1 VIRTS
6 LNKRNGGAPQKVNLY
21 FQDESR
27 FGLMT
32 YMGRCLTAKGIKP
45 VVKYQHRFASTYLWG
60 AYSPIDGNHC
70 TVETDSV
77 NKQSFQYFLDT
88 MAAQRPE
95 EHKIMVIDN
104 AGFHST
110 KDLHVPDNITLLNIP
125 PYSPELNPCE
135 QIWQHLKKMFR
146 NEFFESIPELS
157 KWLWQKVNE
166 LTKEQIA
173 SITSNYHY
181 LEAFIRVFK

>member
-1 VIRTS
+1 
-6 LNKRNGGAPQKVNLY
+6 
-21 FQDESR
+21 
-27 FGLMT
+27 MT
-32 YMGRCLTAKGIKP
+32 YMGRCLTARGIKP
-45 VVKYQHRFASTYLWG
+45 VVKYRHRFDPTYLWG

-77 NKQSFQYFLDT
+77 NKQSFQYFLGT

-110 KDLHVPDNITLLNIP
+110 KDIHVPDNITLLNIP

-135 QIWQHLKKMFR
+135 QIWQWQHLKKLFK
-146 NEFFESIPELS
+146 NELFDSITELG
-157 KWLWQKVNE
+157 KWLWEQINAM
-166 LTKEQIA
+166 TKQQIA
-173 SITSNYHY
+173 SITSNHHY
-181 LEAFIRVFK
+181 IEAFNNVFN